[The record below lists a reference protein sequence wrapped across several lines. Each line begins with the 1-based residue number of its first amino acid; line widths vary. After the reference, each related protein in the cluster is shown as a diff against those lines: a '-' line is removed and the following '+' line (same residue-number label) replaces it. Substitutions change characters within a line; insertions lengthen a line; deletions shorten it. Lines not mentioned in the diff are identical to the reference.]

1 MALRRSHSCSNFRI
15 FRILTATY
23 VLCAK
28 VAAGLSN
35 GLALTPPM
43 GYNTWNAF
51 HDEINET
58 LIYQAA
64 DELVETGLA
73 AAGYVYLVIDG
84 ATLLLATPSPV
95 AGREVLLHAIIEYQS
110 S

>member
-1 MALRRSHSCSNFRI
+1 MALRRSQSCSISRI

-43 GYNTWNAF
+43 GYNNWNAF

-95 AGREVLLHAIIEYQS
+95 AGCEVLLHAIIE
-110 S
+110 